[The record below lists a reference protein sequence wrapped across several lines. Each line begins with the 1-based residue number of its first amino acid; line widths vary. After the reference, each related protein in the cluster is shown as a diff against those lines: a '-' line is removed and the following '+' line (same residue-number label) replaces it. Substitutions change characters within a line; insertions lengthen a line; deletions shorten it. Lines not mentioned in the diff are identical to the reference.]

1 MKIYARNKLFFDKYL
16 GNKGEI
22 VVNVTILTLMKG
34 KWQNTRKKF
43 LKEESEWGSVCWFT
57 LVRP

>member
-1 MKIYARNKLFFDKYL
+1 MKIYTRNELFFDNYL
-16 GNKGEI
+16 GIKGEI

-43 LKEESEWGSVCWFT
+43 LKEESE
-57 LVRP
+57 